1 MRTLV
6 TGGAGFIG
14 SHLVERLTRDGHEVV
29 VLDDLSTGSLD
40 NLEHVDRHHLRVVVG
55 SITDT
60 ALVDELVAD
69 VQEVYHLA
77 AAVGVLTIQQ
87 KTLES
92 LQTNLHGTEV
102 VVEAASRHGVRL
114 LLASTSEVYGK
125 NTRVGLREHDDRI
138 LGSPQK
144 SRWSYAEAKALDET
158 LVALHVQHRHL
169 RAVTVRLFNTVGPRQ
184 TGRYGM
190 VVPRFVAQ
198 ALAGTDLTVHG
209 TGEQTRCFCH
219 VEDVVPALVRLMAT
233 PAALGQVVNIGNPE
247 QVSVNELA
255 RRVIERTGSRS
266 GVVHLDYESV
276 YGTGYEDM
284 ERRVPDCDRVHRL
297 IGWRPWR
304 VLDDVLDDVAA
315 HLREQQA
322 GLQLPETRVLTGPAP
337 SPAPQPV

>member
-14 SHLVERLTRDGHEVV
+14 SHLVERLCRDGHEVV
-29 VLDDLSTGSLD
+29 VLDDLSTGSLE
-40 NLEHVDRHHLRVVVG
+40 NLEHVDRGHLRVIVG

-60 ALVDELVAD
+60 ALVDELVGEAH
-69 VQEVYHLA
+69 EVYHLA

-92 LQTNLHGTEV
+92 LRTNLHGTEAV
-102 VVEAASRHGVRL
+102 VDAASRHGTRL

-125 NTRVGLREHDDRI
+125 NTTEGLREFDDRVM
-138 LGSPQK
+138 GSPQK

-158 LVALHVQHRHL
+158 LVALHVQHRDL

-198 ALAGTDLTVHG
+198 ALAGADLTVHG
-209 TGEQTRCFCH
+209 TGTQTRCFCH

-233 PAALGQVVNIGNPE
+233 PEALGHVFNIGNPE

-255 RRVIERTGSRS
+255 RRVVERTGSSS

-276 YGTGYEDM
+276 YGPGYEDM
-284 ERRVPDCDRVHRL
+284 ERRVPNCDRVAGL

-304 VLDDVLDDVAA
+304 RLDDIVDDVAD
-315 HLREQQA
+315 HLRQQQRA
-322 GLQLPETRVLTGPAP
+322 GAAPAL
-337 SPAPQPV
+337 A

>member
-1 MRTLV
+1 MRTLI

-14 SHLVERLTRDGHEVV
+14 SHLAERLCRDGHEVV

-40 NLEHVDRHHLRVVVG
+40 NLAGADRRHLRVIVG
-55 SITDT
+55 SITDRD
-60 ALVDELVAD
+60 LVEELVGEVD
-69 VQEVYHLA
+69 EVYHLA
-77 AAVGVLTIQQ
+77 AAVGVLTIQHR
-87 KTLES
+87 TLES
-92 LQTNLHGTEV
+92 LQTNLHGTEH
-102 VVEAASRHGVRL
+102 VVEAASRHGARL
-114 LLASTSEVYGK
+114 LMASTSEVYGK
-125 NTRVGLREHDDRI
+125 NTADGLREFDDRV

-184 TGRYGM
+184 SGRYGM
-190 VVPRFVAQ
+190 VVPRLVGQ
-198 ALAGTDLTVHG
+198 ALAGSDLTVHG

-233 PAALGQVVNIGNPE
+233 PAALGHVFNVGNPE

-255 RRVIERTGSRS
+255 RRVIARTGSTS

-276 YGTGYEDM
+276 YGPGYEDM
-284 ERRVPDCDRVHRL
+284 ERRVPNCDRVRQL

-304 VLDDVLDDVAA
+304 DLADIIDDVAE
-315 HLREQQA
+315 HLREQQRA
-322 GLQLPETRVLTGPAP
+322 GAAPAL
-337 SPAPQPV
+337 A